1 MSRRRPKK
9 YLVVDEVK
17 EIYDIEGNRYLVRRI
32 LSSDGVG
39 NLIVEDVYGRIIS
52 IKVSP
57 TEQKKEDKQFFKTPL
72 PA

>member
-39 NLIVEDVYGRIIS
+39 NLIVEDVHGRIIS